1 MSEIIKERLIKSLG
15 KEVKIFLHNGFRYA
29 GKLTNFDDN
38 YIEILDYRSSSYKI
52 IYTNEIKDMEVKE

>member
-29 GKLTNFDDN
+29 GKLTNCDDN
-38 YIEILDYRSSSYKI
+38 YVEILDKVSEAYKI
-52 IYTNEIKDMEVKE
+52 ISLSEIKDLEVKE